1 MAIITRDDLRNI
13 AIIAHVDHG
22 KTTLV
27 DSMLRQSGTFRKNQA
42 VEDRVMD
49 SGDLERERGITI
61 LAKNTSISWKDTFI
75 NIVDTP
81 GHADFGGEVERV
93 LQMVSGVLLVV
104 DAYEGP
110 MPQTRF
116 VLQKALELNL
126 SLMIVVNKIDRPDA
140 RPAEVLD
147 DVWMLLMELGCSD
160 DQLDSPVVYVS
171 ARDGYA
177 SLSPDSHG
185 DTLEPLLD
193 AIVEHMPAPQG
204 DPEAPLQML
213 ISTIDYND
221 YLGRIGIGRVNRGS
235 IAVGDTVVLT
245 NYNKEDGSV
254 SAPQK
259 ITALYKFEGL
269 RRTPVEQA
277 KMGDVIALSGIE
289 NLEIGDTLCPQDTP
303 EALPF
308 VKISPPTV
316 VMTFM
321 VNDSP
326 LAGREGEYVTSRH
339 LRARLMREQETDV
352 SLRVEDTDRTD
363 ALRVYGRGELHLS
376 ILIETMRRQGYEF
389 AVSKPDV
396 LIKKTE
402 RGLEEPIERL
412 VVDIPEEYLG
422 SVMDKLSRRKGEMVA
437 MTGREGRVRAEF
449 LIPSRGLF
457 GYRSDLMTDTHGE
470 GNMTS
475 VFEGYDVLKGAISA
489 RNTGSLVASH
499 EGETTPYALHLVQ
512 SRGTLFVNPHTKV
525 YAGMVVGAC
534 NRQEDI
540 EINVCKTKHLTNT
553 RSAAKDDNVILSPA
567 WVPTLE
573 QAIEYIDDDELL
585 EITPRNLRIRKKI
598 LDYTQRYRARIAEQ
612 QRREAAESGN
622 A

>member
-1 MAIITRDDLRNI
+1 MAVDKREDIRNI

-27 DSMLRQSGTFRKNQA
+27 DGMLRQSGTFRKNQA
-42 VEDRVMD
+42 VEERVMD

-61 LAKNTSISWKDTFI
+61 LAKNTSIRWKDKVI

-116 VLQKALELNL
+116 VLQKALDLNL
-126 SLMIVVNKIDRPDA
+126 SLMIVINKIDRPDA

-147 DVWMLLMELGCSD
+147 DVWMLLMELGCSNE
-160 DQLDSPVVYVS
+160 QLDSPVVYVS

-177 SLSPDSHG
+177 SLTAEEHG

-193 AIVEHMPAPQG
+193 AILQWIPAPEG

-213 ISTIDYND
+213 MSTIDYND
-221 YLGRIGIGRVNRGS
+221 YLGRIGIGRVNRGT
-235 IAVGDTVVLT
+235 AKVGDPVVLA
-245 NYNKEDGSV
+245 NYNTDAV
-254 SAPQK
+254 STPQK

-269 RRTPVEQA
+269 RRVPVTQA
-277 KMGDVIALSGIE
+277 SMGDIVALSGLD
-289 NLEIGDTLCPQDTP
+289 NLEIGDTICASDTVEP
-303 EALPF
+303 LPF

-339 LRARLMREQETDV
+339 LRTRLFREQETDV
-352 SLRVEDTDRTD
+352 SMRVEDTDRTD
-363 ALRVYGRGELHLS
+363 AFKVYGRGELHLS
-376 ILIETMRRQGYEF
+376 ILVETMRRQGYEF
-389 AVSKPDV
+389 SVSKPDV
-396 LIKKTE
+396 LLKTTE
-402 RGLEEPIERL
+402 RGLEEPMERL
-412 VVDIPEEYLG
+412 VVDVPEEYLG
-422 SVMDKLSRRKGEMVA
+422 PVMEKLSRRKGELTG
-437 MTGREGRVRAEF
+437 MTSREGRIRVEF
-449 LIPSRGLF
+449 VIPARGLF
-457 GYRSDLMTDTHGE
+457 GYRNELMTDTHGQ

-475 VFEGYDVLKGAISA
+475 VFEGYDLMRGTIVN

-499 EGETTPYALHLVQ
+499 DGETTPYALFQVQ
-512 SRGTLFVNPHTKV
+512 SRGTLFVNPGTQV
-525 YAGMVVGAC
+525 YAGMVVGSC
-534 NRQEDI
+534 NRNEDI
-540 EINVCKTKHLTNT
+540 EINVCRKKQLTNI
-553 RSAAKDDNVILSPA
+553 RSAGRDDNVILSPA

-585 EITPRNLRIRKKI
+585 EVTPRSLRIRKKI
-598 LDYTQRYRARIAEQ
+598 LDYVQRYRTKQAEQ
-612 QRREAAESGN
+612 QKREAAMKNG
-622 A
+622 

>member
-1 MAIITRDDLRNI
+1 MTNIKRSDLRNI

-27 DSMLRQSGTFRKNQA
+27 DGMLRQSGTFRKNQEVA
-42 VEDRVMD
+42 ERVMD

-61 LAKNTSISWKDTFI
+61 LAKNTSIHWKDTQI

-126 SLMIVVNKIDRPDA
+126 ALMIVINKIDRPDA

-177 SLSPDSHG
+177 SLTPDEHG

-193 AIVEHMPAPQG
+193 SIVEWMPAPEG

-213 ISTIDYND
+213 ISTIDYSD
-221 YLGRIGIGRVNRGS
+221 YLGRIGIGRVNRGQVK
-235 IAVGDTVVLT
+235 VGDTVVLA
-245 NYNKEDGSV
+245 NYNSEDGSV
-254 SAPQK
+254 GIPQK
-259 ITALYKFEGL
+259 VTALYRFEGL
-269 RRTPVEQA
+269 RRVPVTEA
-277 KMGDVIALSGIE
+277 SMGDIVALSGIE
-289 NLEIGDTLCPQDTP
+289 NLEIGDTLCPPDAVET
-303 EALPF
+303 LPF

-339 LRARLMREQETDV
+339 LRTRLFREQETDV
-352 SLRVEDTDRTD
+352 SLKVEDTDRTD
-363 ALRVYGRGELHLS
+363 AFKVYGRGELHLS

-396 LIKKTE
+396 LL
-402 RGLEEPIERL
+402 RQGPDGLEEPMERL
-412 VVDIPEEYLG
+412 VVDVPEEYLG
-422 SVMDKLSRRKGEMVA
+422 AVVDKLSRRKGEMVA
-437 MTGREGRVRAEF
+437 MNGREGRVRAEF
-449 LIPSRGLF
+449 IIPSRGLF
-457 GYRSDLMTDTHGE
+457 GYRSDLMTDTHGQ

-475 VFEGYDVLKGAISA
+475 VFEGYAPMKGAISSRA
-489 RNTGSLVASH
+489 MGSLVASH
-499 EGETTPYALHLVQ
+499 DGETTPYALHLVQ
-512 SRGTLFVNPHTKV
+512 SRGTLFVNPNTQV
-525 YAGMVVGAC
+525 YAGMVVGQC
-534 NRQEDI
+534 NRPEDI
-540 EINVCKTKHLTNT
+540 EINVCKKKQLTNM
-553 RSAAKDDNVILSPA
+553 RSAAKDENVILSPA

-585 EITPRNLRIRKKI
+585 EVTPRSLRIRKKI
-598 LDYTQRYRARIAEQ
+598 LDYTQRYRARLAEQ
-612 QRREAAESGN
+612 QRREAMDKKNG
-622 A
+622 